1 MAIVTTKAVK
11 NDLIIRGAQPL
22 KHVTTRDIKVEYIDK
37 EPPFQAPTSKPVTTR
52 DYKDVA
58 ERNKRAQVMAE
69 KEAFEMKKAEE
80 GLMAV
85 EFEVTT
91 GVSEDE
97 SFPEDILIGTLNDEL
112 VGLYDPDWKKEP
124 VWSTKK
130 KK

>member
-11 NDLIIRGAQPL
+11 NDRIVRGAQPL
-22 KHVTTRDIKVEYIDK
+22 KHVTTRDVKVEYIDK
-37 EPPFQAPTSKPVTTR
+37 EPPFEAPTSKPVTTR
-52 DYKDVA
+52 DYKDVT

-69 KEAFEMKKAEE
+69 KEAFEALKEAAKPEE
-80 GLMAV
+80 EIRGFDATDY
-85 EFEVTT
+85 EP
-91 GVSEDE
+91 
-97 SFPEDILIGTLNDEL
+97 FPEDFLIGTLNDEL